1 MKHTQ
6 KLINSTNMLL
16 PISSIYSSL
25 TKAEKKVADAVQSN
39 SEEAVL
45 AIVTDL
51 AERAGV
57 GETSVIRFCRAL
69 GLNVEIQHDSQI
81 IA

>member
-6 KLINSTNMLL
+6 KRIN
-16 PISSIYSSL
+16 
-25 TKAEKKVADAVQSN
+25 
-39 SEEAVL
+39 EAVL
-45 AIVTDL
+45 VTVTHI

>member
-1 MKHTQ
+1 MMNLMIYSHFWEWLVCMKHTQ
-6 KLINSTNMLL
+6 KRIN
-16 PISSIYSSL
+16 
-25 TKAEKKVADAVQSN
+25 
-39 SEEAVL
+39 EAVL
-45 AIVTDL
+45 VTVTHI